1 MAKKS
6 NFPIILTERQQYW
19 LEHLRSCKAA
29 GTSYSDYARSH
40 GLNINTFYTM
50 IRRLRRL
57 GVAEKSLETGVQLF
71 KKVSVQPTQ
80 SAFSEVKIC
89 FSNGICIELSTHFDA
104 ATLPV
109 FLQTVAQLK

>member
-50 IRRLRRL
+50 ILD
-57 GVAEKSLETGVQLF
+57 VQVFPPLTEHYD
-71 KKVSVQPTQ
+71 VM
-80 SAFSEVKIC
+80 
-89 FSNGICIELSTHFDA
+89 
-104 ATLPV
+104 LP
-109 FLQTVAQLK
+109 LQLPCV